1 MADKN
6 GPIFSFHLGVHPVVV
21 VSDSE
26 AIRECFTTNDKVLA
40 SRPTSTGAKILSY
53 DSASFGFAPS
63 GPYWREIRKLV
74 VFELLSPKRLE
85 TLKHV
90 RTYEIAATVNHINR
104 IAKTSNKIV
113 LSHLLEQLT
122 LNIIVRMVSGKRY
135 FRRTGGER
143 DEGFTKVIKEFMY
156 VSGEFS
162 LSDVLPFWPLRLVDS
177 VWKLRN
183 VKRIMRELDT
193 IVRNWIEEHV
203 ERRKEKGV
211 GDEQDFIDVMLSVI
225 GEEGC
230 HGHTRETII
239 KATILNIILAGSDT
253 TSLNLTWLFSLLL
266 NNRHVLTRAQEEL
279 DAQVGKNRWVQDSD
293 IKNLP
298 YLHAIVKETLR
309 LYPPGPLSVPHQ
321 ATEDCVIGG
330 YHVSKGTRLFANV
343 WKLHRNPLVWP
354 DPEKFE
360 PERFLTSHVEVDV
373 SGKHF
378 EFQPFGSG
386 RRSCPGVSFAM
397 QVTHLTVARLLQGFD
412 IVTPGNEPVDMSE
425 GMGITLPKVTPLE
438 VVMTSRLSSELY
450 EEEDES

>member
-1 MADKN
+1 MDFLSLVVPIALLIASSVWLYLYTQWKPKLHSPTTNAPSPPVVPGAWPVIGHLHLFSSRVPLFRTLAAMAEKN
-6 GPIFSFHLGVHPVVV
+6 GPVFSFRLGVHPVVV

-183 VKRIMRELDT
+183 VKRIMRELDA

-203 ERRKEKGV
+203 ERRKERGV

-230 HGHTRETII
+230 YGHTRETII
-239 KATILNIILAGSDT
+239 KATIL
-253 TSLNLTWLFSLLL
+253 
-266 NNRHVLTRAQEEL
+266 
-279 DAQVGKNRWVQDSD
+279 
-293 IKNLP
+293 
-298 YLHAIVKETLR
+298 
-309 LYPPGPLSVPHQ
+309 
-321 ATEDCVIGG
+321 
-330 YHVSKGTRLFANV
+330 
-343 WKLHRNPLVWP
+343 
-354 DPEKFE
+354 
-360 PERFLTSHVEVDV
+360 
-373 SGKHF
+373 
-378 EFQPFGSG
+378 
-386 RRSCPGVSFAM
+386 
-397 QVTHLTVARLLQGFD
+397 
-412 IVTPGNEPVDMSE
+412 
-425 GMGITLPKVTPLE
+425 
-438 VVMTSRLSSELY
+438 
-450 EEEDES
+450 